1 MEFTQT
7 TFALGPKHHHH
18 YFRQTHPASPPPPDS
33 LQLTSVEDFNL
44 EHVHKDLL
52 RKVYHLNP
60 SEAPEKWRQLVDLT
74 TPYDLLTEKGQ
85 TRFARER
92 GGAAGDSGKVY
103 CHRDTKS
110 INNIER
116 KVDLFLYKRTKAKE
130 LSEKLYRGLCDI
142 ANWDR
147 NGECDDDD

>member
-18 YFRQTHPASPPPPDS
+18 YFKQTHPTSPPPPER
-33 LQLTSVEDFNL
+33 LQLTKTEDNYL

-52 RKVYHLNP
+52 RKVYHLDP
-60 SEAPEKWRQLVDLT
+60 SKAPDKWRQLVDLT

-92 GGAAGDSGKVY
+92 GGADGDSDKVY
-103 CHRDTKS
+103 YNRETQYKNA
-110 INNIER
+110 IR
-116 KVDLFLYKRTKAKE
+116 KVDLFLYERTKPEE
-130 LSEKLYRGLCDI
+130 LSENLYRGLCHI
-142 ANWDR
+142 AHWNR
-147 NGECDDDD
+147 NGQCDDEE